1 MRRQMDS
8 PSIPYPRIWDL
19 DESQKTHQFS
29 ISTPVEHPFQPLL
42 LKERA
47 VERSPMPA
55 SGGHPEALITCA
67 RFFI

>member
-1 MRRQMDS
+1 MD
-8 PSIPYPRIWDL
+8 RDL

-29 ISTPVEHPFQPLL
+29 ISTPVEQPFQPLL